1 MPTSINFFEE
11 ATALKE
17 QLIAWRRDIHQMPEI
32 GLETPNTSA
41 YIQSELTKLGIP
53 FHTIINGSGVVGT
66 IGEGEPC
73 LMLRSDIDGLPMAEE
88 SGEEFASINGNMH
101 ACGHDMHAATL
112 LGAAHILKAHESEL
126 KGTVK
131 LFFQPGEE
139 GYNGSD
145 EAIAEGVLE
154 NPHVDRAFAMHVVS
168 TVPTGV
174 IVYGER
180 PMAAAYNWKIVVEGV
195 AGHGSMPD
203 SCVDPITAAAHIHIG
218 LQEILAREISPMS
231 ELVITCGAFN
241 AGDAG
246 NAIPQSATM
255 QGTIRVFD
263 KKTRSSPKN
272 ASPKSQAESHKPTAA
287 QPRRPSAARAL
298 RCSTTKNSWNNA
310 SNTPSRR
317 FPKRNSTAA
326 HTAWAP
332 KTSAASLKP
341 APQTT

>member
-88 SGEEFASINGNMH
+88 SGEEFASTNGNMH
-101 ACGHDMHAATL
+101 ACGHDMHTATL

-168 TVPTGV
+168 TVPT
-174 IVYGER
+174 
-180 PMAAAYNWKIVVEGV
+180 A
-195 AGHGSMPD
+195 S
-203 SCVDPITAAAHIHIG
+203 SCTANALWPRHTTG
-218 LQEILAREISPMS
+218 KSP
-231 ELVITCGAFN
+231 
-241 AGDAG
+241 
-246 NAIPQSATM
+246 
-255 QGTIRVFD
+255 
-263 KKTRSSPKN
+263 
-272 ASPKSQAESHKPTAA
+272 
-287 QPRRPSAARAL
+287 
-298 RCSTTKNSWNNA
+298 
-310 SNTPSRR
+310 
-317 FPKRNSTAA
+317 
-326 HTAWAP
+326 
-332 KTSAASLKP
+332 LK
-341 APQTT
+341 A